1 MIGVAEASRLR
12 RSLRG
17 LCPCLTAG
25 RRCGTH
31 PPAVD
36 DAVGIEEAHV
46 AMELIVD
53 DAAGVMVG
61 LDRVGAELLPVSPEL
76 SSPSCAGSL
85 FSLGWWRRRWW

>member
-25 RRCGTH
+25 RRCGTP

-53 DAAGVMVG
+53 DAACVIVG
-61 LDRVGAELLPVSPEL
+61 LGHVGAELLPVSPEL
-76 SSPSCAGSL
+76 SSPS
-85 FSLGWWRRRWW
+85 FSY